1 MAHKI
6 DLTGNRYGRLTVL
19 QEDGKT
25 NHGDLRWLCKCDCG
39 NIKTI
44 TGSKLKRGWTKS
56 CGCIQKEW
64 ASRNMSTHKMSNTT
78 LYNVWLRI
86 KSRCYYPKN
95 NRYHRYGGRGIKM
108 CPEWLDFTN
117 FYNWSMNNGYKEGL
131 TIERID
137 IDKDYEPSNCCWIP
151 LEEQA
156 RNKSNT
162 VWRTYQSRR
171 MCMAQF
177 SRETGISI
185 NVIRNRLKKGLSGD
199 QMVEEYRNAI
209 S

>member
-137 IDKDYEPSNCCWIP
+137 IDKDYEPSNCCWICIYNSSSYWINTTIIYEFSYSNI
-151 LEEQA
+151 LF
-156 RNKSNT
+156 SNT
-162 VWRTYQSRR
+162 N
-171 MCMAQF
+171 CD
-177 SRETGISI
+177 I
-185 NVIRNRLKKGLSGD
+185 VIKK
-199 QMVEEYRNAI
+199 
-209 S
+209 

>member
-1 MAHKI
+1 
-6 DLTGNRYGRLTVL
+6 
-19 QEDGKT
+19 
-25 NHGDLRWLCKCDCG
+25 
-39 NIKTI
+39 
-44 TGSKLKRGWTKS
+44 
-56 CGCIQKEW
+56 
-64 ASRNMSTHKMSNTT
+64 
-78 LYNVWLRI
+78 
-86 KSRCYYPKN
+86 
-95 NRYHRYGGRGIKM
+95 M

-162 VWRTYQSRR
+162 VWLTYQSRR